1 MARAT
6 AAKPK
11 RRTAAPPCSEE
22 LRAILLKL
30 PPDLVAEIDALAAA
44 DRRPRTKMIEVMLVE
59 AVQRYQRRSA
69 A

>member
-1 MARAT
+1 
-6 AAKPK
+6 
-11 RRTAAPPCSEE
+11 

-59 AVQRYQRRSA
+59 AVQRYQHRSA